1 MHRNKLQIILL
12 VVTIIVSNLKAQE
25 VQISREINIR
35 NDYAYDL
42 LSIDDNCYFYRDKGF
57 EYYFDLFDKDLNFK
71 RTTQIE
77 LGEKKSFIESIH
89 TIDSTIN
96 IYYSF
101 KKEDVYYIKGKKFS
115 KELNLL
121 DTLSILESEISINSG
136 EYRSTLSD
144 DKSKLLL
151 FNFEKKSLN
160 LILIDT
166 KNFELIGSFDV
177 VNHTYRVP
185 EDFEE
190 IVLGNNGE
198 VFILF
203 EKNNSSWDKE
213 KHFLGLLTLLNGELY
228 TSEISAINTI
238 NSGVKMSFDNV
249 NQNLK
254 IAGLWSSKSEV
265 ETEGFFTFLKALN
278 GLKQNSIY
286 ELKKEYYDDGILR
299 DLNGLEN
306 KTKNNYLND
315 FFIRELIH
323 RNDGGLIII
332 AELQREYSRRNGAP
346 SFDRAFS
353 DRSFGGRSYIDYYC
367 EDLAV
372 ISIDPSGVQTWRKIL
387 FKKQYSQDDEG
398 IYSSFFILKVPSQMH
413 IIFNDEIKNANTV
426 SEYVIDPL
434 GNFKRNS
441 LLSTEY
447 KNLRLRFKDGVQ
459 ISSNSFVVPSEK
471 NGKINLVK
479 VSL

>member
-1 MHRNKLQIILL
+1 MYRNNCIVIIL
-12 VVTIIVSNLKAQE
+12 IVILINSWLNAQE

-42 LSIDDNCYFYRDKGF
+42 LNIEDKCYFYRDKGF
-57 EYYFDLFDKDLNFK
+57 EYYFDIFDKDLNFR
-71 RTTQIE
+71 RTAQIE

-89 TIDSTIN
+89 TVDSTLN
-96 IYYSF
+96 IYYSY
-101 KKEDVYYIKGKKFS
+101 KKEGMYYIKGNKYDKDI
-115 KELNLL
+115 NLK
-121 DTLSILESEISINSG
+121 DTLSILESEVSIDVG
-136 EYRSTLSD
+136 EYRSTLSE

-151 FNFEKKSLN
+151 FNFEKKNLS

-166 KNFELIGSFDV
+166 KTFKLINNYDV
-177 VNHTYRVP
+177 INHNYRLP
-185 EDFEE
+185 EEFEE
-190 IVLGNNGE
+190 IEISNNGE
-198 VFILF
+198 IFILF

-213 KHFLGLLTLLNGELY
+213 RHFIGLLSLINNKLN
-228 TSEISAINTI
+228 TTEISSINTV
-238 NSGVKMSFDNV
+238 NSGVKMSFDNI
-249 NQNLK
+249 NKQIK
-254 IAGLWSSKSEV
+254 IAGLWSSKSEI
-265 ETEGFFTFLKALN
+265 ETEGFFTVLLGFKELVQN
-278 GLKQNSIY
+278 GIIEINKR
-286 ELKKEYYDDGILR
+286 YYDDSILK
-299 DLNGLEN
+299 DLNGLEY

-315 FFIRELIH
+315 FFIREIFH
-323 RNDGGLIII
+323 RKDGGIIII
-332 AELQREYSRRNGAP
+332 AELQREYSRRNGVPA
-346 SFDRAFS
+346 FDRAFS

-372 ISIDPSGVQTWRKIL
+372 ISVDPQGNQTWRKIL

-459 ISSNSFVVPSEK
+459 ISSNTFVVPSEK